1 MKPMSGPNAELS
13 EAVGAVDINVS
24 FPVPRPASVFQ
35 LAGAATTGGRFV
47 LPDVAL
53 RKVVKKP
60 IFENFDEA
68 AYNVKPPTQML
79 RFIDGLRYH
88 KPTPEESEAL
98 NLSSATERIYLHV
111 LNDILMMCGAR
122 KGARFSSLDVNRL
135 RIIAEGLEARYQA
148 VDETFRTLP
157 TDVMRY
163 RFPGVKKLEDDP
175 SHFEFLSN
183 RRRNSLVGMES
194 LNVEDQVRRQAFH
207 FQWLAR
213 QYVATFAQLK
223 SSMLEICDRVQKDM
237 AASGALSA
245 PTLADINDAVE
256 AEFEAK
262 THRPF
267 PTFLFVLIQK
277 YHRERRNK
285 STAWSTES
293 DEPPVD
299 SIAQF
304 SLYLS
309 SVLLQP
315 APMTAQELHSVQVL
329 LQIVK
334 AQYRVNYH
342 AMVLVVIKVVHADG
356 QVVVNTSSSSCL
368 ASGSNGVERSPS
380 KPHRRDGDVRILT
393 HEALGSLLFG
403 FLTTVREL
411 RLVPR
416 EKELL
421 NRGKTRAEDRK
432 KAASETRQ

>member
-1 MKPMSGPNAELS
+1 MAHTGGSSAEPAALS
-13 EAVGAVDINVS
+13 TAFGSVDINVI
-24 FPVPRPASVFQ
+24 FPAPAPRPASVFQ
-35 LAGAATTGGRFV
+35 LAGATTTGSGRFV

-60 IFENFDEA
+60 IFENFDDT

-88 KPTPEESEAL
+88 KPTPEECETL

-135 RIIAEGLEARYQA
+135 RIIAEGLESRYEA
-148 VDETFRTLP
+148 VDETFRLLSTE
-157 TDVMRY
+157 VMRY
-163 RFPGVKKLEDDP
+163 RFPGVNKLEDDP
-175 SHFEFLSN
+175 SHFEFLSH
-183 RRRNSLVGMES
+183 RRRHSLVGMET
-194 LNVEDQVRRQAFH
+194 LDPEDQVRRQAFH

-213 QYVATFAQLK
+213 QYVVAFAQLK
-223 SSMLEICDRVQKDM
+223 TAMTEICDRVQRDM
-237 AASGALSA
+237 AALGTTTP

-267 PTFLFVLIQK
+267 PTFLFILIQK

-285 STAWSTES
+285 STAWTTDS

-299 SIAQF
+299 SIGQF
-304 SLYLS
+304 ALYLS

-315 APMTAQELHSVQVL
+315 APMTAAELHSVQVL
-329 LQIVK
+329 LQVVK
-334 AQYRVNYH
+334 AEFRVDH
-342 AMVLVVIKVVHADG
+342 HSMVLVVTKVVQADG
-356 QVVVNTSSSSCL
+356 QVIVNTSSSSCL
-368 ASGSNGVERSPS
+368 DRSTNGSERPLRN
-380 KPHRRDGDVRILT
+380 HRRDGDVRVLT
-393 HEALGSLLFG
+393 HETLGSLLFA

-421 NRGKTRAEDRK
+421 NRGKK
-432 KAASETRQ
+432 KKKTHQIG

>member
-1 MKPMSGPNAELS
+1 MAHTSGSSAEPAALS
-13 EAVGAVDINVS
+13 AAFGSVDINVI
-24 FPVPRPASVFQ
+24 FPAPAPRPASVFQ
-35 LAGAATTGGRFV
+35 LAGATTTGSGRFV

-60 IFENFDEA
+60 IFENFDNT

-88 KPTPEESEAL
+88 KPTPEECETL

-135 RIIAEGLEARYQA
+135 RIIAEGLESRYEA
-148 VDETFRTLP
+148 VDETFRSLSTE
-157 TDVMRY
+157 VMRY
-163 RFPGVKKLEDDP
+163 RFPGVNKLEDDP
-175 SHFEFLSN
+175 SHFEFLSH
-183 RRRNSLVGMES
+183 RRRHSLVGMET
-194 LNVEDQVRRQAFH
+194 LDPEDQVRRQAFH

-213 QYVATFAQLK
+213 QYVVAFAQLK
-223 SSMLEICDRVQKDM
+223 TAMTEICDRVQRDM
-237 AASGALSA
+237 AALGTTTP

-267 PTFLFVLIQK
+267 PTFLFILIQK

-285 STAWSTES
+285 STAWTTDS

-299 SIAQF
+299 SIGQF
-304 SLYLS
+304 ALYLS

-315 APMTAQELHSVQVL
+315 APMTAAELHSVQVL
-329 LQIVK
+329 LQVVK
-334 AQYRVNYH
+334 AEFRVDH
-342 AMVLVVIKVVHADG
+342 HSMVLVVTKVVQADG
-356 QVVVNTSSSSCL
+356 QVIVNTSSSSCL
-368 ASGSNGVERSPS
+368 DRSTNGSERPLRN
-380 KPHRRDGDVRILT
+380 HRRDGDVRVLT
-393 HEALGSLLFG
+393 HETLGSLLFA

-421 NRGKTRAEDRK
+421 NRGKK
-432 KAASETRQ
+432 KKKTHQIG

>member
-1 MKPMSGPNAELS
+1 MADACGPSAELS
-13 EAVGAVDINVS
+13 AALAADEINVP

-35 LAGAATTGGRFV
+35 LAGASAGGGRFV

-60 IFENFDEA
+60 IFENFDDS
-68 AYNVKPPTQML
+68 AYDVKPPTQML

-88 KPTPEESEAL
+88 KPTPEESESL

-135 RIIAEGLEARYQA
+135 RVIADGLQTRYEA
-148 VDETFRTLP
+148 VDEIFKTLP
-157 TDVMRY
+157 TEVMRY
-163 RFPGVKKLEDDP
+163 KFPGVHRLEDDP

-183 RRRNSLVGMES
+183 RRRSSLVGMET
-194 LNVEDQVRRQAFH
+194 LDPEDQVRRQAFH

-213 QYVATFAQLK
+213 QYVVTFAQLR
-223 SSMLEICDRVQKDM
+223 SVMLEINERVQKEM
-237 AASGALSA
+237 AASGPMAA

-256 AEFEAK
+256 AEFESK
-262 THRPF
+262 QHRPF
-267 PTFLFVLIQK
+267 PVFLFVLIQK

-285 STAWSTES
+285 STLWSTES

-304 SLYLS
+304 ALYLS

-315 APMTAQELHSVQVL
+315 APMTASELHSVQVL
-329 LQIVK
+329 LQVIK
-334 AQYRVNYH
+334 AEFHVDYH
-342 AMVLVVIKVVHADG
+342 AMVLVVTKVVQADG
-356 QVVVNTSSSSCL
+356 QVIVNTSTALSVEGK
-368 ASGSNGVERSPS
+368 ANGITRPAN
-380 KPHRRDGDVRILT
+380 HLRYGRDVRILT
-393 HEALGSLLFG
+393 HSALGALLYG

-416 EKELL
+416 EKELIK
-421 NRGKTRAEDRK
+421 RGKKK
-432 KAASETRQ
+432 KAEATHRK

>member
-1 MKPMSGPNAELS
+1 MAGESHGPDGEPSALSTELAAD
-13 EAVGAVDINVS
+13 EINVS
-24 FPVPRPASVFQ
+24 FPAPRPASVFQ
-35 LAGAATTGGRFV
+35 LAGANTSGGRFV

-53 RKVVKKP
+53 RKVLKRP
-60 IFENFDEA
+60 IFENFDDS

-88 KPTPEESEAL
+88 KPTPEESETF

-135 RIIAEGLEARYQA
+135 RVIAEGLQSRYDA

-157 TDVMRY
+157 TEVMRY
-163 RFPGVKKLEDDP
+163 KFPGIQKLEEDP

-194 LNVEDQVRRQAFH
+194 LDPEDQVRRQAFH

-213 QYVATFAQLK
+213 QYVVTFAQLRDV
-223 SSMLEICDRVQKDM
+223 MLEINERVQKEM
-237 AASGALSA
+237 ASPESLTA

-267 PTFLFVLIQK
+267 PVFLFVLIQK
-277 YHRERRNK
+277 YHRERRNR
-285 STAWSTES
+285 STPWSSDS

-304 SLYLS
+304 ALYLS

-315 APMTAQELHSVQVL
+315 SPMTAEELQSVQVL
-329 LQIVK
+329 LQVVK
-334 AQYRVNYH
+334 AEFQVDYRE
-342 AMVLVVIKVVHADG
+342 MILVVTHVVLADG
-356 QVVVNTSSSSCL
+356 QVIVNSSATSSQECRVP
-368 ASGSNGVERSPS
+368 ATERPANHRGSGR
-380 KPHRRDGDVRILT
+380 DVRVLT
-393 HEALGSLLFG
+393 HEALGSLLYA

-416 EKELL
+416 EKELIK
-421 NRGKTRAEDRK
+421 RGKKK
-432 KAASETRQ
+432 KASRTKQ

>member
-1 MKPMSGPNAELS
+1 MMAHSSGSNAEPPAALGS
-13 EAVGAVDINVS
+13 VDINVS
-24 FPVPRPASVFQ
+24 FPAPAPRPASVFQ
-35 LAGAATTGGRFV
+35 LAGATTTGSGRFV

-60 IFENFDEA
+60 IFENFDDA

-88 KPTPEESEAL
+88 KPTPEECETL

-135 RIIAEGLEARYQA
+135 RIIAEGLEARYEA
-148 VDETFRTLP
+148 VDETFRSLP
-157 TDVMRY
+157 TEVMRY

-183 RRRNSLVGMES
+183 RRRNSLVGMEG
-194 LNVEDQVRRQAFH
+194 LDPEDQVRRQAFH

-213 QYVATFAQLK
+213 QYVVTFAQLK
-223 SSMLEICDRVQKDM
+223 TAMQEICDRVQRDM
-237 AASGALSA
+237 AALGAMTP
-245 PTLADINDAVE
+245 PTLADINDAE

-285 STAWSTES
+285 STAWTADS

-299 SIAQF
+299 SIGQF
-304 SLYLS
+304 ALYLS
-309 SVLLQP
+309 SILLQP
-315 APMTAQELHSVQVL
+315 APMTAAELHSVQVL
-329 LQIVK
+329 LQVVK
-334 AQYRVNYH
+334 AEFRVDHHSN
-342 AMVLVVIKVVHADG
+342 VLVVTKVVQADG
-356 QVVVNTSSSSCL
+356 QVIVNTSSSSCL
-368 ASGSNGVERSPS
+368 GSGTNGIERPS
-380 KPHRRDGDVRILT
+380 KNHRRDGDVRVLT
-393 HEALGSLLFG
+393 HETLGSLLFA

-421 NRGKTRAEDRK
+421 NRGKK
-432 KAASETRQ
+432 KKKTNKTHQ